1 MKNATWLAL
10 ILFLSLPPAMA
21 QKLDS
26 ILSKSSLSFNYG
38 LSHDFFA
45 CCVDKNDKLP
55 IVSFNNRSEVG
66 EAFGFEYTYRPEGK
80 NEYGFG
86 FSKDVNYRDFT
97 VVKQT
102 SFALVNFDDY
112 RIRGTKNFHYLL
124 YKRHFIEEKLIGSA
138 GIYNLRFRDPL
149 VEIWGNSNQTE
160 VMLIDGIIT
169 NEFGVFAG
177 LEYYHSLRKNFQVG
191 LRTRLFYTQGYDE
204 SFESFEF
211 TPVLRF
217 TLK

>member
-10 ILFLSLPPAMA
+10 ILFLSFPSEMA

-45 CCVDKNDKLP
+45 CCVDTNDKLP

-66 EAFGFEYTYRPEGK
+66 EAFGFEYGYRPEGK

-102 SFALVNFDDY
+102 SYALVNFDDY
-112 RIRGTKNFHYLL
+112 
-124 YKRHFIEEKLIGSA
+124 
-138 GIYNLRFRDPL
+138 
-149 VEIWGNSNQTE
+149 
-160 VMLIDGIIT
+160 
-169 NEFGVFAG
+169 
-177 LEYYHSLRKNFQVG
+177 
-191 LRTRLFYTQGYDE
+191 
-204 SFESFEF
+204 
-211 TPVLRF
+211 
-217 TLK
+217 

>member
-1 MKNATWLAL
+1 MKKVIWMA
-10 ILFLSLPPAMA
+10 IVLSLSISSVQA

-26 ILSKSSLSFNYG
+26 ILSRSTLSVNYG

-45 CCVDKNDKLP
+45 CCVDTNGKLP

-112 RIRGTKNFHYLL
+112 RIRGTKNFHYGMN
-124 YKRHFIEEKLIGSA
+124 KIK
-138 GIYNLRFRDPL
+138 
-149 VEIWGNSNQTE
+149 SNQK
-160 VMLIDGIIT
+160 V
-169 NEFGVFAG
+169 
-177 LEYYHSLRKNFQVG
+177 K
-191 LRTRLFYTQGYDE
+191 TQ
-204 SFESFEF
+204 F
-211 TPVLRF
+211 L
-217 TLK
+217 

>member
-1 MKNATWLAL
+1 MKKVIFIAL
-10 ILFLSLPPAMA
+10 VLFYAYSHGYA

-26 ILSKSSLSFNYG
+26 ILSKSSLSFSYG

-45 CCVDKNDKLP
+45 CCVDTNDKLP
-55 IVSFNNRSEVG
+55 IVSFNNRSEIG
-66 EAFGFEYTYRPEGK
+66 EAFGFEFTYRPEGK

-124 YKRHFIEEKLIGSA
+124 YKRHFIEEKFIGAA
-138 GIYNLRFRDPL
+138 GIYNLRYRDPY
-149 VEIWGNSNQTE
+149 VEIIGNSDQTIVTLSDE
-160 VMLIDGIIT
+160 VVVIDFGI
-169 NEFGVFAG
+169 FAG
-177 LEYYHSLRKNFQVG
+177 LEYYHALRKNFQVG

-204 SFESFEF
+204 SFESFEL

-217 TLK
+217 RL